1 MDAHTIPPQI
11 LDLSL
16 FYACAIYAHWEP
28 YSHWPALG
36 KPTPLVSG
44 LFFSQPFQPRDSSM
58 TVIICYYYCAYFF
71 VLICVYVCVC
81 DRVSPHSTGWPGTCC
96 VAQAALELM
105 TLLP

>member
-28 YSHWPALG
+28 YSHRPALG

-44 LFFSQPFQPRDSSM
+44 LFFFPNPSN
-58 TVIICYYYCAYFF
+58 
-71 VLICVYVCVC
+71 L
-81 DRVSPHSTGWPGTCC
+81 GTL
-96 VAQAALELM
+96 Q
-105 TLLP
+105 